1 MAEPKDLV
9 VCFNEC
15 KDAITAIPKSNFAV
29 LNMPLDEAMQESK
42 RVAALAGK
50 LHKGK

>member
-1 MAEPKDLV
+1 MAESKDPI

-15 KDAITAIPKSNFAV
+15 KDAITAIQKSKFAV

-42 RVAALAGK
+42 RVAALAA
-50 LHKGK
+50 